1 MSQLSNENPLGQQ
14 KSGSKIGMMILAAG
28 ASTRMGKPKQL
39 LLHRG
44 QTLLRSAVETAVAS
58 VCRPTVVV
66 IGAHAELVK
75 KELEHLPILVV
86 ENREWE
92 KGMSSSIRIG
102 LDALVHTGAELD
114 GVVIVLCDQPFVT
127 ADVLDGLIR
136 AHRKTG
142 QMIVASAYSEAR
154 GVPALFA
161 RELFGEIGALEG
173 NEGAR
178 QVIANHPDDV
188 ATVYFPEGAVDV
200 DTPGDYEAL
209 SQRKPLV
216 GQIASMIP
224 SDRKAILMLK
234 KLFYSPQG

>member
-1 MSQLSNENPLGQQ
+1 MSELGNENPLGQQ
-14 KSGSKIGMMILAAG
+14 KSGSKIGIMILAAG

-58 VCRPTVVV
+58 LCRPIVVV

-75 KELEHLPILVV
+75 EELEHLPILVV

-102 LDALVHTGAELD
+102 LDALVDTCAKLD
-114 GVVIVLCDQPFVT
+114 GVVIMLCDQPFVT
-127 ADVLDGLIR
+127 AGVINSLVE

-142 QMIVASAYSEAR
+142 KIIVTSSYRETR
-154 GVPALFA
+154 GVPAFFS
-161 RELFGEIGALEG
+161 RQLFGEIAALES

-178 QVIANHPDDV
+178 QVIANHSDAV
-188 ATVYFPEGAVDV
+188 AAIYFPEGTVDV

-216 GQIASMIP
+216 QVT
-224 SDRKAILMLK
+224 
-234 KLFYSPQG
+234 